1 MTYFKALRVLTKE
14 KAMKKAGLPFS
25 TAVLLTAALA
35 CPTAALAD
43 WTPPAWSYE
52 PVEVAGMPTVVLVM
66 AGKTLP
72 LRIVPHVLSLGPNAK
87 WSAEFGIIN
96 AQGAYLA
103 PPYTPQNGED
113 TLTYKDPD
121 NPAVG
126 KLSFTVHV
134 LPNPK
139 ILGSQFTPFN
149 YELGPND
156 TAPYQPGAWP
166 PSPVIL
172 TYPAKMPPK
181 AFLRTMAVIKRGEK
195 IPAPNELTAIHRLPV
210 ITVAGVRAYP
220 LPVRDDV
227 GAVVNAFYVP
237 VALLD
242 APLRQA
248 KTLPKYPGTPYTD
261 PDVRM
266 PHLGKGGTRK
276 WQTWRA
282 PCP

>member
-1 MTYFKALRVLTKE
+1 MKTALS
-14 KAMKKAGLPFS
+14 PFS
-25 TAVLLTAALA
+25 ATVLLTASLGFS
-35 CPTAALAD
+35 PAAWAD

-52 PVEVAGMPTVVLVM
+52 PREVSGMPSVVLVM

-72 LRIVPHVLSLGPNAK
+72 LRVIPHILNLGPNAK
-87 WSAEFGIIN
+87 WSAEFGIVD
-96 AQGAYLA
+96 AQGVYLA

-113 TLTYKDPD
+113 SLIYKDPD
-121 NPAVG
+121 NPGTG
-126 KLSFTVHV
+126 KLTFTIHV

-139 ILGSQFTPFN
+139 IPGSQFTPFN
-149 YELGPND
+149 YEMGPND
-156 TAPYQPGAWP
+156 TAPYPPGVWP

-181 AFLRTMAVIKRGEK
+181 AFLHTMAVIKRGEK
-195 IPAPNELTAIHRLPV
+195 IPPPNELTAIHRLPMV
-210 ITVAGVRAYP
+210 TLAGVRAYR
-220 LPVRDDV
+220 LPVRDDG
-227 GAVVNAFYVP
+227 GAIVSAFYVP

-242 APLRQA
+242 APLCAA
-248 KTLPKYPGTPYTD
+248 KTLPKYSGTPCTN
-261 PDVRM
+261 PDLRM